1 MLAPLA
7 LGAEPG
13 IPFWRRD
20 PSLAPTVIRYFKTFL
35 IAAETSS
42 FSAAGARLGLTQSA
56 VSTQIRRLEDD
67 LGCTLF
73 ERSGKSVTLSEEG
86 RQMLADATRIVSIY
100 EAMKGS
106 RERDT
111 APLDLGAVSTVQ
123 ASLLP
128 RAMQRFRVAYPDTH
142 VNIVPG
148 MSTQLLTQVDARE
161 LDIAVLVKPRLG
173 IPTDLK
179 WVPLLQER
187 FVAVAPTGAPS
198 DLKNAAAERAVY
210 PLQPPFHRWP
220 TGRSL
225 SAPAP
230 AVGTRGHGTGRARG
244 DPANGWRGI
253 GLRDHSIG
261 AGAVA
266 ADAQYPGGADAR
278 RAALSGDWRA
288 GAAVGAQ
295 AGADRRADRGIP
307 GGKPGTPVDHACGFG
322 CGPCGAPAG
331 LTRRTISASSA
342 ATRHAAPAT
351 YSAGE

>member
-1 MLAPLA
+1 M
-7 LGAEPG
+7 
-13 IPFWRRD
+13 
-20 PSLAPTVIRYFKTFL
+20 IRYFKTFL

-198 DLKNAAAERAVY
+198 DLKTL
-210 PLQPPFHRWP
+210 LQSVPFIRYNRHSTGGQLVDRYLRRHRLWVRE
-220 TGRSL
+220 GMEL
-225 SAPAP
+225 DEP
-230 AVGTRGHGTGRARG
+230 AVILQMVGE
-244 DPANGWRGI
+244 
-253 GLRDHSIG
+253 GLGCAIIPSALVPLRQTPNIQEVPMPGAPLYREIG
-261 AGAVA
+261 ALVRQSALKRAPTAALIDAFLAESRERQWITPAASA
-266 ADAQYPGGADAR
+266 AD
-278 RAALSGDWRA
+278 L
-288 GAAVGAQ
+288 
-295 AGADRRADRGIP
+295 
-307 GGKPGTPVDHACGFG
+307 
-322 CGPCGAPAG
+322 
-331 LTRRTISASSA
+331 
-342 ATRHAAPAT
+342 AAPPP
-351 YSAGE
+351 G